1 MNIYRIKDPFIFT
14 IFGASGDL
22 ARLKLF
28 PALYS
33 LAEQKRLPK
42 KFFVIGYS
50 RTPKKQKE
58 FQQEFKKSIHAARGK
73 DVNTKIL
80 NELAEN
86 VHYFTGQY
94 NELASFQKY
103 RQFLDE
109 LTGWE
114 NYPHINYFSVPPQTF
129 KPIIQNLGESK
140 KHKKE
145 DIRLIIEKPFGQ
157 DTKSA
162 TELYHFISRYFDEE
176 QAYLLDHFLGKAGVQ
191 SILNLRQTN
200 RILNILLTGSEIANI
215 QINALESIGIKD
227 RIGYFDQVGIVKDMI
242 QSHLLQILA
251 LTTMNVPISD
261 SAESLHREKYSI
273 LSALKIPRG
282 DNVVIGQYEGYTR
295 EKGAPKNSKTETFA
309 AVKLLIDEGSWYKVP
324 IYIRT
329 GKKLRK
335 KHTTVVVEFKKL
347 PFQKESENPNILI
360 IEIGPDEK
368 VAIQLM
374 NKYQT
379 GSSPYETITTSK
391 SIACSGDYCLPEHG
405 LLLLDVIRKN
415 KTSFLS
421 FPEIIAS
428 WELTEA
434 ICQKIKHNNIRPE
447 KYKQGSEGPK
457 KHLTIPERDGFSWHN
472 NIL

>member
-22 ARLKLF
+22 AKLKLF

-42 KFFVIGYS
+42 EFFVVGFA
-50 RTPKKQKE
+50 RTPKTQKE
-58 FQQEFKKSIHAARGK
+58 FQQEFKESIKSVIGR
-73 DVNTKIL
+73 DVDTSIL
-80 NELAEN
+80 HELAKH

-94 NELASFQKY
+94 DNIASFRQY
-103 RQFLDE
+103 RDFLSG
-109 LTGWE
+109 LTGGKSC
-114 NYPHINYFSVPPQTF
+114 PHLTYFSVPPLAF
-129 KPIIQNLGESK
+129 KPIIKNLGESRQ
-140 KHKKE
+140 HKKE

-157 DTKSA
+157 DTSSA
-162 TELYHFISRYFDEE
+162 TDLYHFISRYFDES

-215 QINALESIGIKD
+215 QISALESIGVKS
-227 RIGYFDQVGIVKDMI
+227 RVGYFDQVGIVKDMI

-261 SAESLHREKYSI
+261 SAASLQREKYNI
-273 LSALKIPRG
+273 LSALKLPRG
-282 DNVVIGQYEGYTR
+282 NNVVIGQYIGYT
-295 EKGAPKNSKTETFA
+295 EGKGVPKSSRTETFA
-309 AVKLLIDEGSWYKVP
+309 AVKLLIDQGAWYKVP

-329 GKKLRK
+329 GKKLHK
-335 KHTTVVVEFKKL
+335 KYTTVVVEFKKL
-347 PFQKESENPNILI
+347 AFQKKDEEPNLLV
-360 IEIGPDEK
+360 IEIGPEEK
-368 VAIQLM
+368 VTIKLM
-374 NKYQT
+374 NKYRSGKSQ
-379 GSSPYETITTSK
+379 YETITTSK

-405 LLLLDVIRKN
+405 LLILDVIRKN

-428 WELTEA
+428 WNVTES
-434 ICQKIKHNNIRPE
+434 ICRTIGKKKIRLE
-447 KYKQGSEGPK
+447 KYKAGSMGPESQHK
-457 KHLTIPERDGFSWHN
+457 ITALDGFKWNHE
-472 NIL
+472 

>member
-1 MNIYRIKDPFIFT
+1 MNIFRIKEPFIFT

-22 ARLKLF
+22 AKLKLF

-42 KFFVIGYS
+42 KFFIVGFA

-58 FQQEFKKSIHAARGK
+58 FQQEFIESVRAAHGK
-73 DVNTKIL
+73 DLNQKIL
-80 NELAEN
+80 KELASN

-94 NELASFQKY
+94 DDLASFQEY
-103 RQFLDE
+103 RKFLDT
-109 LTGWE
+109 LTGGKSC
-114 NYPHINYFSVPPQTF
+114 PHITYFSVPPQAF

-140 KHKKE
+140 PNKQE

-176 QAYLLDHFLGKAGVQ
+176 QAYLLDHFLGKSGVQ

-215 QINALESIGIKD
+215 QISALESIGIKD
-227 RIGYFDQVGIVKDMI
+227 RVGYFEQVGIIKDMI

-251 LTTMNVPISD
+251 LTAMNVPISG

-273 LSALKIPRG
+273 LSALKLPRG
-282 DNVVIGQYEGYTR
+282 NNIAIGQYEGYTK
-295 EKGAPKNSKTETFA
+295 EKGTLKKSRTETFA
-309 AVKLLIDEGSWYKVP
+309 AIKLLIDQESWYKVP

-329 GKKLRK
+329 GKKLRRK
-335 KHTTVVVEFKKL
+335 STTVIVEFKKL
-347 PFQKESENPNILI
+347 DFQKNDEKPNILV
-360 IEIGPDEK
+360 IEIGPEEK

-379 GSSPYETITTSK
+379 GTSPYETITTSK

-428 WELTEA
+428 WQITEA
-434 ICQKIKHNNIRPE
+434 ICQNIKRNKVKLE
-447 KYKQGSEGPK
+447 KYKQGSDGPK
-457 KHLTIPERDGFSWHN
+457 GHLKLPEHDGFSWHN
-472 NIL
+472 I

>member
-1 MNIYRIKDPFIFT
+1 MNIYRIKDPFVFT

-22 ARLKLF
+22 AKLKLF

-42 KFFVIGYS
+42 KFYIVGYA
-50 RTPKKQKE
+50 RTPKEQKE
-58 FQQEFKKSIHAARGK
+58 FQKEFTDSVRAKIGK
-73 DVNTKIL
+73 DLNPTIL
-80 NELAEN
+80 KELAQN
-86 VHYFTGQY
+86 VYYFTGQY
-94 NELASFQKY
+94 DELSSFQRY
-103 RQFLDE
+103 REFLDN
-109 LTGWE
+109 LTGGKKC
-114 NYPHINYFSVPPQTF
+114 PHITYFSVPPQAF

-140 KHKKE
+140 RSKNE
-145 DIRLIIEKPFGQ
+145 DMRLIIEKPFGQ

-162 TELYHFISRYFDEE
+162 TDLYHFISRYFEE
-176 QAYLLDHFLGKAGVQ
+176 DQAYLLDHFLGKSGVQ
-191 SILNLRQTN
+191 SILNLRRTN

-227 RIGYFDQVGIVKDMI
+227 RVGYFDQVGIIKDMV
-242 QSHLLQILA
+242 QSHLMQLLA

-261 SAESLHREKYSI
+261 SAQSLHREKYSI
-273 LSALKIPRG
+273 LSALKLPRG
-282 DNVVIGQYEGYTR
+282 NNVAIGQYDGYTK
-295 EKGAPKNSKTETFA
+295 EKGAPKSSKTETFA
-309 AVKLLIDEGSWYKVP
+309 SMKLLIDQGSWFNVP

-329 GKKLRK
+329 GKKLDRK
-335 KHTTVVVEFKKL
+335 STTVVVEFKKL
-347 PFQKESENPNILI
+347 SFQKADEEPNLLV
-360 IEIGPDEK
+360 IEVGPDEK

-374 NKYQT
+374 NKYRT

-405 LLLLDVIRKN
+405 LLLLDVVRKN

-428 WELTEA
+428 WQVTEA
-434 ICQKIKHNNIRPE
+434 ICDRIRRRKVRLE

-457 KHLTIPERDGFSWHN
+457 SHLKLPENDGFTWHN
-472 NIL
+472 I